1 MVLKFCQHVYVSMW
15 PNDILTT
22 LCPFFLIFYAFFSTT
37 VTRSDKSL
45 SSQSAIFFVDWV
57 GGVLQC
63 YNANIWVL
71 LSLRRGGEKATNC
84 AIFSVEVGH
93 KQWADLHTL
102 SHYDKAK
109 KTIYFRRNGKLAL
122 PTPIPLK
129 KVEGMNAIHII
140 TYLFM
145 Y

>member
-1 MVLKFCQHVYVSMW
+1 MCYSVIMQ
-15 PNDILTT
+15 
-22 LCPFFLIFYAFFSTT
+22 IFEFRC
-37 VTRSDKSL
+37 RSKEEE
-45 SSQSAIFFVDWV
+45 V
-57 GGVLQC
+57 G
-63 YNANIWVL
+63 N
-71 LSLRRGGEKATNC
+71 ATNC
-84 AIFSVEVGH
+84 AIFPLEAGH
-93 KQWADLHTL
+93 KRWADLHTL

-129 KVEGMNAIHII
+129 KVEGMNAIHI